1 MVSRTST
8 SPIAERPY
16 SCSASWKSSGVASQG
31 GEPALAGCGK
41 TTSFS
46 EICNPHYAELKIYC
60 SETDCEEGKCLY
72 LRLVLP
78 AFAACGH
85 TSPVPHAA
93 PTGLASRFRIR
104 TRLYAAAAKVNTHPT
119 L

>member
-1 MVSRTST
+1 MSF
-8 SPIAERPY
+8 
-16 SCSASWKSSGVASQG
+16 WK
-31 GEPALAGCGK
+31 
-41 TTSFS
+41 
-46 EICNPHYAELKIYC
+46 IRNPHYAELKTDC
-60 SETDCEEGKCLY
+60 SETDYQEGNCLY
-72 LRLVLP
+72 LRLILP

-93 PTGLASRFRIR
+93 PTGLANRFRIR

>member
-1 MVSRTST
+1 MM
-8 SPIAERPY
+8 
-16 SCSASWKSSGVASQG
+16 
-31 GEPALAGCGK
+31 
-41 TTSFS
+41 SFLK
-46 EICNPHYAELKIYC
+46 IRNPHYAELKIHC
-60 SETDCEEGKCLY
+60 SETDYQEGKCLY

-78 AFAACGH
+78 AFAARGH

-104 TRLYAAAAKVNTHPT
+104 TRLYAAAANVNTHPT